1 MAVESTEH
9 VLRAICSDKWD
20 GERLAPSLFKGSNVS
35 LGRLAVASLAE
46 HWDIFRRFVEKPP
59 ERKLELIGEI
69 EVAQLQH
76 LGRSH
81 RSAPTELTVE
91 PKPLKDFP
99 SHAVIPQNIT
109 RGLASKIVDA
119 LVIHQP

>member
-1 MAVESTEH
+1 
-9 VLRAICSDKWD
+9 
-20 GERLAPSLFKGSNVS
+20 LAPSLFKGENVS
-35 LGRLAVASLAE
+35 VGRLAVTSLAD
-46 HWDIFRRFVEKPP
+46 HWDVFRRFVEKPP

-69 EVAQLQH
+69 RIAHLQQ

-81 RSAPTELTVE
+81 DPAPTELTVE

-109 RGLASKIVDA
+109 RGLANRIVDA
-119 LVIHQP
+119 LTIHYP